1 MNYMEVK
8 TTIYNV
14 VNEAIKNGIPCYI
27 LEDMIKVIL
36 TDVSN
41 AAEIEIS
48 NLQTKENEEAKDE

>member
-14 VNEAIKNGIPCYI
+14 VNEAIKNDIPCYI

-41 AAEIEIS
+41 AAKIEIS
-48 NLQTKENEEAKDE
+48 NLHTKENEETKDE